1 MSTQSPDT
9 KTERMTAQVA
19 GEHLREQIKIIND
32 IHRPPR
38 SQPIARAVGDN
49 ALQEELGRFGEY
61 QLGYYVDETKRDILL
76 VNGRRDA
83 ASAAFMA
90 NAIYNVVYGLRIG
103 LWVVTL
109 LLIGLIVLVAPM
121 ALKHWPL

>member
-1 MSTQSPDT
+1 MESPDT

-19 GEHLREQIKIIND
+19 GEHLREQIKIIKD

-38 SQPIARAVGDN
+38 SHPIARAVGDN

-61 QLGYYVDETKRDILL
+61 QLGYYLDETKRDILL

-83 ASAAFMA
+83 ASAAFMT
-90 NAIYNVVYGLRIG
+90 NAVYDAVYACRRL
-103 LWVVTL
+103 LWLAIV

>member
-1 MSTQSPDT
+1 MESPDT
-9 KTERMTAQVA
+9 KRPRMTAEVA
-19 GEHLREQIKIIND
+19 AEHLREQIKIIND

-38 SQPIARAVGDN
+38 NWRIARAVADN

-61 QLGYYVDETKRDILL
+61 QLGYYIDETKRDILL
-76 VNGRRDA
+76 VNGRKDA
-83 ASAAFMA
+83 ASAAFMTD
-90 NAIYNVVYGLRIG
+90 AIYDAVRVCQSL
-103 LWVVTL
+103 LWLTIM

>member
-1 MSTQSPDT
+1 MESPDT
-9 KTERMTAQVA
+9 KRPRMTAEVA
-19 GEHLREQIKIIND
+19 AEHLRAEVKIITD
-32 IHRPPR
+32 IERPPR
-38 SQPIARAVGDN
+38 NWSIARAVADN
-49 ALQEELGRFGEY
+49 TLQKELGRFGEY
-61 QLGYYVDETKRDILL
+61 ELDYYFDETKRDILL
-76 VNGRRDA
+76 VNGRKDA

-90 NAIYNVVYGLRIG
+90 NAIYTIVYGLRIG

>member
-49 ALQEELGRFGEY
+49 ALQEELGE
-61 QLGYYVDETKRDILL
+61 
-76 VNGRRDA
+76 
-83 ASAAFMA
+83 
-90 NAIYNVVYGLRIG
+90 
-103 LWVVTL
+103 W
-109 LLIGLIVLVAPM
+109 
-121 ALKHWPL
+121 